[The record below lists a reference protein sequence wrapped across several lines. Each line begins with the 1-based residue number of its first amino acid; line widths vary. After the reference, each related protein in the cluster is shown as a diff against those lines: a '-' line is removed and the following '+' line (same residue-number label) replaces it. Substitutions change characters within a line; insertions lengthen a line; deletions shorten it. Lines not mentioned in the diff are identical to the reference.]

1 LNGDYNRHPR
11 RSRGGGGR
19 RFRAPI
25 LHGLCSF
32 GSPALAWSAS
42 FATTIPTGSPSF
54 SRDSDKPVFPGET
67 IRLELFQEDN
77 RWRFRARVVER
88 NEIVLDRGIV
98 RIR

>member
-1 LNGDYNRHPR
+1 MATPSTAAQHDQHEHDDHGPKEGFFHRWFMSTNHKDIGTLYLLF
-11 RSRGGGGR
+11 SLLMFFIGGSM
-19 RFRAPI
+19 AM
-25 LHGLCSF
+25 
-32 GSPALAWSAS
+32 A
-42 FATTIPTGSPSF
+42 
-54 SRDSDKPVFPGET
+54 